1 MKGRKTEGY
10 SVNKIQKIN
19 SLRKHEKKREMEIQF
34 QINLKAGVVNKTSTL
49 YIGCTKFKNNRM

>member
-34 QINLKAGVVNKTSTL
+34 QINLKTGVVNKASTL
-49 YIGCTKFKNNRM
+49 YIDCT